1 MMRKRRH
8 PLKPFFLI
16 IIVVFLLFLGRY
28 LYINKQ
34 RVDQINQW
42 KSQVESLVE
51 YYDIEEYRDIVLGII
66 FTESKGDH
74 VDIMQ
79 SSESKY
85 GKKDEISDADES
97 LDSGI
102 KFLSEAIHQSEILNT
117 DVWTAVQAYNFGLN
131 YITYVSE
138 RGGQHTIEIAEE
150 YSKNI
155 LAPALGNHT
164 GAEYRYL
171 TPRSIIHNGG
181 YLYRDGGNFFY
192 VDIVKWNV
200 KLLNLLT

>member
-1 MMRKRRH
+1 MKKKRRH
-8 PLKPFFLI
+8 PLRRFFLI
-16 IIVVFLLFLGRY
+16 IFVFFLLFVGRY
-28 LYINKQ
+28 LYISKQ

-42 KSQVESLVE
+42 QSQVETLVK
-51 YYDIEEYRDIVLGII
+51 YYDIGEYRDIVLGII
-66 FTESKGDH
+66 FTESKGNH

-85 GKKDEISDADES
+85 GKKDEINDTDES
-97 LDSGI
+97 LESGI
-102 KFLSEAIHQSEILNT
+102 KFLSEAIHQSELLKT

-138 RGGQHTIEIAEE
+138 RGGNHTIELAEE

-155 LAPALGNHT
+155 LAPALGNST
-164 GAEYRYL
+164 GEEYRYL
-171 TPRSIIHNGG
+171 TPRSVIHNGG
-181 YLYRDGGNFFY
+181 RLYRDGGNFFY

-200 KLLNLLT
+200 RLLNLLT